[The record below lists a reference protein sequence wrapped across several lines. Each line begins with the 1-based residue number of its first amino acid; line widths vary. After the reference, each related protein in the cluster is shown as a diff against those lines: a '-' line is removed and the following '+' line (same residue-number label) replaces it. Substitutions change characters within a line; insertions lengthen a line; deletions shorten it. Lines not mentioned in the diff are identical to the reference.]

1 MKGRVYV
8 LLIGLLL
15 VFFLIAL
22 GFPHGNDSWFAYW
35 FSSVNDRVVQ
45 YKLLTVFRIPELVM
59 AIISG
64 TALAVCGLLLQT
76 FLNNPLAGPSILG
89 LTSGSNLLVASAL
102 MGGSFFSIEL
112 SSFSITFSA
121 ALGAFIFGLIIVLV
135 AMRIKSTVSLL
146 LIGLMLGTFVSAVTS
161 LLITQADAT
170 SVKRFSLW
178 AFGTLKQV
186 NMEQLPFVMVV
197 FFIGIVAAF
206 LLAKPLNAFVLGE
219 QNAALLGISIPRFRW
234 QLLLVVSLLT
244 GLITAFCGPI
254 AFVGL
259 IVPNCVKL
267 FAKTANHKHL
277 VVMTALSGAL
287 FMLLCVI
294 IVRILEPYIVLPIN
308 TLTSL
313 LGAPVVLVLLLKKVR
328 YV

>member
-1 MKGRVYV
+1 MKTRIYSVLIV
-8 LLIGLLL
+8 LLI
-15 VFFLIAL
+15 VFIIIAI
-22 GFPHGNDSWFAYW
+22 GFPHGKDPWFAYW
-35 FSSVNDRVVQ
+35 FASESEREIQ
-45 YKLLTVFRIPELVM
+45 FKLLNVFRIPEIVM
-59 AIISG
+59 AIVSG

-89 LTSGSNLLVASAL
+89 LTSGSNLLVAIAI
-102 MGGSFFSIEL
+102 MGGGFFSIEL
-112 SSFSITFSA
+112 SSFGITFSA
-121 ALGAFIFGLIIVLV
+121 ALGAFLFGLIIVFV

-161 LLITQADAT
+161 LIITQADA
-170 SVKRFSLW
+170 SNVKRFSLW
-178 AFGTLKQV
+178 SFGTLKQV
-186 NMEQLPFVMVV
+186 SLEQLPFILIVFVV
-197 FFIGIVAAF
+197 GLIAAF
-206 LLAKPLNAFVLGE
+206 LLTKPLNAFVLGE
-219 QNAALLGISIPRFRW
+219 QNAVLLGVSITRFRW

-244 GLITAFCGPI
+244 GLVTAFCGPI

-277 VVMTALSGAL
+277 VIMTAIAGAL

-294 IVRILEPYIVLPIN
+294 IVRLLEPVIVLPIN

-313 LGAPVVLVLLLKKVR
+313 LGAPIVLILLIKKVR

>member
-1 MKGRVYV
+1 MKTRIYSVLIV
-8 LLIGLLL
+8 LLI
-15 VFFLIAL
+15 VFIIIAI
-22 GFPHGNDSWFAYW
+22 GFPHGKDPWFAYW
-35 FSSVNDRVVQ
+35 FASESEREIQ
-45 YKLLTVFRIPELVM
+45 FKLLNVFRIPEIVM
-59 AIISG
+59 AIVSG

-89 LTSGSNLLVASAL
+89 LTSGSNLLVAITI
-102 MGGSFFSIEL
+102 MGGGFFSIEL
-112 SSFSITFSA
+112 SSFGITFSA
-121 ALGAFIFGLIIVLV
+121 ALGAFLFGLIIVFV

-161 LLITQADAT
+161 LIITQADA
-170 SVKRFSLW
+170 SNVKRFSLW
-178 AFGTLKQV
+178 SFGTLKQV
-186 NMEQLPFVMVV
+186 SLEQLPFILIVFVV
-197 FFIGIVAAF
+197 GLIAAF
-206 LLAKPLNAFVLGE
+206 LLTKPLNAFVLGE
-219 QNAALLGISIPRFRW
+219 QNAVLLGVSITRFRW

-244 GLITAFCGPI
+244 GLVTAFCGPI

-277 VVMTALSGAL
+277 VIMTAIAGAL

-294 IVRILEPYIVLPIN
+294 IVRLLEPMIVLPIN

-313 LGAPVVLVLLLKKVR
+313 LGAPIVLILLIKKVR